1 MTLVLS
7 LITESWA
14 IQVSDRRLVWLDA
27 KGGIVRKDDERNKAV
42 MWCNRLAF
50 AYTGLAELGPMR
62 EATDEWLAR
71 ELAESWAEAGAEQ
84 SQDAV
89 VAAIADRATAAMKR
103 PRIARGIPAH
113 QRRHAFVGVGWARF
127 KGEDSMAP
135 YIAQIHNLPESQDP
149 KAPVADEFGTVVLRL
164 PDGDKQVFV
173 NWMGQELDAPAKALL
188 DELKR
193 GDPRSREYGAYAA
206 GVMIEIVRT
215 VAANNELVG
224 CGLLVNSLPR
234 WAIHPGDT
242 ATLLLAGGP
251 TDEQLSFLHLPHD
264 QNDAVIRGPRYVCE
278 GRQIA
283 NFQAWEPTA
292 EEIADMLESDRSPS
306 G

>member
-14 IQVSDRRLVWLDA
+14 IQVSDRRLVWLDPA
-27 KGGIVRKDDERNKAV
+27 NRIIRKDDERNKAV
-42 MWCNRLAF
+42 VWCNRLAF

-71 ELAESWAEAGAEQ
+71 ELAESWVDAGAADQ

-89 VAAIADRATAAMKR
+89 MAAIADRATAAMKR

-127 KGEDSMAP
+127 KEEDAMTP
-135 YIAQIHNLPESQDP
+135 YIAQIHNFPQSSNHQT
-149 KAPVADEFGTVVLRL
+149 AAADEFGVTILRL
-164 PDGDKQVFV
+164 PPGDKQIFV
-173 NWMGQELDAPAKALL
+173 NWIGQELDDPARRLL

-193 GDPRSREYGAYAA
+193 GDPQSRAYGSYAA
-206 GVMIEIVRT
+206 GVMVDIIRT
-215 VAANNELVG
+215 VAANNEFVG
-224 CGLLVNSLPR
+224 RGLLINSLPR
-234 WAIHPGDT
+234 WAIHPGET
-242 ATLLLAGGP
+242 TTFLLASGP
-251 TDEQLSFLHLPHD
+251 TNEQLTFLHLPHD
-264 QNDAVIRGPRYVCE
+264 QRDAVIRGPRYVCE

-283 NFQAWEPTA
+283 NFNAWEPTE
-292 EEIADMLESDRSPS
+292 EEIASMLHSDKSS
-306 G
+306 